1 MAICLTIEKIILLEG
16 IIHANTS
23 TQTPPPLIT
32 QHIHSIESLVKMGN
46 SMKHVLLRGE
56 RTFFIYASSCF
67 LLAISR
73 YKVEIANLHV
83 IDYDYV
89 LTLQDLEQAN
99 GSSGYDVL

>member
-1 MAICLTIEKIILLEG
+1 
-16 IIHANTS
+16 
-23 TQTPPPLIT
+23 
-32 QHIHSIESLVKMGN
+32 
-46 SMKHVLLRGE
+46 MKHVLLRGE
-56 RTFFIYASSCF
+56 RTFFIYASSWF

-73 YKVEIANLHV
+73 YKVEMANLHV

>member
-1 MAICLTIEKIILLEG
+1 
-16 IIHANTS
+16 
-23 TQTPPPLIT
+23 
-32 QHIHSIESLVKMGN
+32 
-46 SMKHVLLRGE
+46 MKHVLLRGE

-73 YKVEIANLHV
+73 YKVEMANLHV
-83 IDYDYV
+83 IDYV